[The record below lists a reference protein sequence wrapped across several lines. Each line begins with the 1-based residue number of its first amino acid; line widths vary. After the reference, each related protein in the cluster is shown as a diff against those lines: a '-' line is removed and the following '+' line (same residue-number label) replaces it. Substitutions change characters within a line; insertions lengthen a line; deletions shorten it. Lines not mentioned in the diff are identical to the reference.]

1 MVLSRCVRS
10 EWKAEAMASS
20 VDLLDLQ
27 ANWYGSSIG
36 GKHAFRWERT
46 SLSKHF
52 AIMGVRAT
60 GRKSLR
66 ATAPACFGTGT
77 MLGQREVENAGE
89 DLSQLFCTG
98 PKHSARDAIRVSL
111 VESVSGR
118 SSGVS
123 TALIDCFV
131 FPRSKRA

>member
-1 MVLSRCVRS
+1 MGKNQPLKTLCNNGSKS
-10 EWKAEAMASS
+10 NWAE
-20 VDLLDLQ
+20 VVE
-27 ANWYGSSIG
+27 G
-36 GKHAFRWERT
+36 HCT
-46 SLSKHF
+46 SLF
-52 AIMGVRAT
+52 WYRYNVG
-60 GRKSLR
+60 
-66 ATAPACFGTGT
+66 CFEAVGNNG
-77 MLGQREVENAGE
+77 LGQREVENAGE